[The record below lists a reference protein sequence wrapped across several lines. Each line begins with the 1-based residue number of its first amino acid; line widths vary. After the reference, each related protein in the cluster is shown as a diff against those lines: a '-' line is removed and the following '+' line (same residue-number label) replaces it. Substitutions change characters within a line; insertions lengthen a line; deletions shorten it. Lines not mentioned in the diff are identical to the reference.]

1 MHRTIANQQFWS
13 FPVADATSSG
23 RDDRHPDDSGSDKQ
37 RSMQVGSA
45 IDQDSVGQI
54 QLLDLFD
61 EFRVIDLWFCRAF
74 GGGHDVS
81 D

>member
-1 MHRTIANQQFWS
+1 
-13 FPVADATSSG
+13 
-23 RDDRHPDDSGSDKQ
+23 
-37 RSMQVGSA
+37 MQVGSA

-61 EFRVIDLWFCRAF
+61 EFRVIDLWLCRAF